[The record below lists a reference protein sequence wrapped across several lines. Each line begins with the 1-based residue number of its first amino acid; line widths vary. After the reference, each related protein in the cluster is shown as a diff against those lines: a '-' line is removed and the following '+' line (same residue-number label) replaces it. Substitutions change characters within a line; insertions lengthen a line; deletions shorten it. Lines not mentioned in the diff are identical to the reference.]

1 MRPEFSEAEAR
12 TLVSEYYGMEGQF
25 KPLPSYSDQNFRVSS
40 AQGTFVFKIA
50 NALEPE
56 SVLDFQQKALQHV
69 RQHSALKLPRVIAAT
84 DGSTL
89 NQAAGKSSHHWI
101 WMVDFLP
108 GQFISDL
115 TSHSPQLLVNLGRY
129 MGELDRT
136 LATFTH
142 DAMFRTLPW
151 DLKQAHHLFDLL
163 DHIKDSTNRTLAR
176 HFLERMDEHIEA
188 HSNDLRCTVI
198 HNDANDNNV
207 LVSDDQYQIDGIIDF
222 GDMLYSYTVGELAIA
237 TAYMILDKDDPL
249 QVASQV
255 LNGYHAIYPL
265 NEAEISV
272 LFDLICLRLSNSVC
286 MSAKERSLA
295 PDNEYL
301 AVSEQPAWQALNKLK
316 NIEPAAATDFFF
328 QTIHHTSSDIQ
339 LPKG

>member
-1 MRPEFSEAEAR
+1 MRPEFSEAEASA
-12 TLVSEYYGMEGQF
+12 LVLKYYGIKGNL

-40 AQGTFVFKIA
+40 DQGTFVFKIA

-56 SVLDFQQKALQHV
+56 PVLDFQQKALQHV
-69 RQHSALKLPRVIAAT
+69 RKHSSLKLPRVIAAT
-84 DGSTL
+84 DNSTL
-89 NQAAGKSSHHWI
+89 NQVAGKTAHHWI

-108 GQFISDL
+108 GQFISDIA
-115 TSHSPQLLVNLGRY
+115 SHSNQLLQNLGHY

-136 LATFTH
+136 LASFSH
-142 DAMFRTLPW
+142 DAMFRELPW

-163 DHIKDSTNRTLAR
+163 DHIKDSTRRTLAR
-176 HFLERMDEHIEA
+176 HFLERMDEHIES
-188 HSNDLRCTVI
+188 HSTDLRSTVI

-207 LVSDDQYQIDGIIDF
+207 LVSENQNQIDGIIDF
-222 GDMLYSYTVGELAIA
+222 GDMLHSYTVGELAIA
-237 TAYMILDKDDPL
+237 TAYMILGKDDPL
-249 QVASQV
+249 HVASHV
-255 LNGYHAIYPL
+255 LNGYHAVYPL

-301 AVSEQPAWQALNKLK
+301 AVSEQPAWDALNKLK

-328 QTIHHTSSDIQ
+328 QSIHRTSSDIK